1 MQANVDKKVRGLP
14 IHLGTVGVGAIVL
27 FLPLRLVWVLG
38 HGVCTTGTVGAGA
51 CHTPKVSWVSLLG
64 TNGHSKE
71 VTSDGRPW
79 WVPTTTR
86 PRGNNVQSVEGVE
99 AAVGSWE
106 KLLRRAEKGGE
117 RHEGDKGESEWRT

>member
-1 MQANVDKKVRGLP
+1 MQASVGKKVCGLP
-14 IHLGTVGVGAIVL
+14 INLGTVGVGVIVL

-64 TNGHSKE
+64 TNGHVKE
-71 VTSDGRPW
+71 VTSDGRLW

-86 PRGNNVQSVEGVE
+86 PRGNNVQMVQEC
-99 AAVGSWE
+99 
-106 KLLRRAEKGGE
+106 
-117 RHEGDKGESEWRT
+117 